1 MNVDNKKAAAAC
13 ELEGEM
19 YSMLRD
25 LKLAKVMSNEL
36 VDGFFEE
43 EHMECTS
50 KNIAK
55 LMCKYEDAW
64 TRVNVLHDYICQ
76 VTIKVNELLKLAE
89 EGDLCANPGPSRKTG
104 RKT

>member
-1 MNVDNKKAAAAC
+1 MNIDNKKAAAAC

-19 YSMLRD
+19 YSILRD

-36 VDGFFEE
+36 VDGYFEE
-43 EHMECTS
+43 EELDTTT
-50 KNIAK
+50 KNLAK
-55 LMCKYEDAW
+55 VMLKYADAW

-89 EGDLCANPGPSRKTG
+89 EGDLCANSGPSRKTG